1 MKMTTPIDV
10 GHFIASIR
18 KEMQLSQTQ
27 LAQKIG
33 KDQRFISKLENDPSS
48 VAFGTVMA
56 TLSAL
61 GVKMEL
67 KNGTGVVTAPSRK
80 NANDKK
86 ALVKTGRKDSEIS
99 TVSGKDRRY
108 DTTDIVLSGNLPS
121 RPSRILNKSSTGV
134 IKPSIVIAR
143 PNGKNSE

>member
-18 KEMQLSQTQ
+18 KEMQWSQAQ

-56 TLSAL
+56 ALNAL
-61 GVKMEL
+61 GVKMDL
-67 KNGTGVVTAPSRK
+67 KNGRCGVTPPSRRD
-80 NANDKK
+80 ANDKK
-86 ALVKTGRKDSEIS
+86 ALAKTSRKDSEIS
-99 TVSGKDRRY
+99 TVTGKDRRHH
-108 DTTDIVLSGNLPS
+108 TTDIVSSGNLPS
-121 RPSRILNKSSTGV
+121 RPSRILNKNSTGV

-143 PNGKNSE
+143 PDGKK